1 MAKRDY
7 YEVLGL
13 DKSASAQDIK
23 RAYRK
28 LARQYHPDINQEA
41 DAAEKFKE
49 IGEAYEVLSD
59 EQKRAQYDR
68 FGFEGAN
75 QFGGGGDFQGGF
87 GDIFDMFF
95 GGGGRR
101 QDPNAPRRGEDYQYV
116 VDLDFM
122 ESVTGK
128 TETIELEIEVECDT
142 CMGSGAKPGTKP
154 ETCNRCGG
162 SGVETVEQN
171 TILGRMVNQRP
182 CSQCHGSGKTIKEK
196 CPTCHGSGHVKKKQT
211 VEVKIPAGIDNGQ
224 QIRLSGKGGPG
235 VNGGPAGDLYVVV
248 RVRAH
253 EIFERVDQHITMEMP
268 ITFAQAAL
276 GAEIEVPTVH
286 GNVSLKVPAGTQ
298 TGSKFRLRGKGMP
311 SVRGGANGDQY
322 VTVIVMT
329 PKNLTDRQKELLR
342 EFEEISGE
350 SGVEEEHGMFQKM
363 KKFFSQ

>member
-13 DKSASAQDIK
+13 DKSASAQEIK

-41 DAAEKFKE
+41 DAADKFKE

-142 CMGSGAKPGTKP
+142 CMGNGAKPGTKP
-154 ETCNRCGG
+154 ETCNQCGG

-182 CSQCHGSGKTIKEK
+182 CSKCHGSGKTIKEK

-248 RVRAH
+248 RVKAH
-253 EIFERVDQHITMEMP
+253 EIFERVDQHIAMEMP
-268 ITFAQAAL
+268 VTFAQAAL

-322 VTVIVMT
+322 VSVVVMT
-329 PKNLTDRQKELLR
+329 PKNMTDRQKELLR

-363 KKFFSQ
+363 KKFFSH